1 LMSYLSVYDTWRRD
15 MGRLLDRLEEAHVFS
30 VDKTRDGR
38 FNVAEN
44 CDYYY
49 DETLTKDELLQ
60 LAEELKEMADG

>member
-1 LMSYLSVYDTWRRD
+1 